1 MKGSYNERKVKEA
14 KYIFWFIHG
23 VLPAMWLMMVVA
35 ESI

>member
-1 MKGSYNERKVKEA
+1 MKGSYNERETNKA